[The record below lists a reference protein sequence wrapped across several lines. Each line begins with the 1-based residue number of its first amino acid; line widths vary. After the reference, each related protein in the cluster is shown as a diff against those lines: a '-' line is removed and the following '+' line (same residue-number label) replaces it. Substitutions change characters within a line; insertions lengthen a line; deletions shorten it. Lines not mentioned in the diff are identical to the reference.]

1 MVFFWSWRAAVV
13 SSSPERGWNA
23 LPPITDELTSVLA
36 SHGQHAFALGTVI
49 ALAEFRP
56 ALGERWPS
64 PPVATAAEN
73 RLSFSAANNGQQGK
87 SPGSEAGAEL
97 GWDSC
102 HGGHRDDLTIMD
114 TGSLHNKPISEIRW
128 L

>member
-1 MVFFWSWRAAVV
+1 
-13 SSSPERGWNA
+13 
-23 LPPITDELTSVLA
+23 VLA

-73 RLSFSAANNGQQGK
+73 RLSFSAANNANK
-87 SPGSEAGAEL
+87 EKAPAARPGLS
-97 GWDSC
+97 
-102 HGGHRDDLTIMD
+102 
-114 TGSLHNKPISEIRW
+114 
-128 L
+128 